1 MSASGLFND
10 GNYEMDRDIKPLIS
24 EKKAN
29 WKIKINELTS
39 AKDKISLELV
49 DIDIKLRNLEEE
61 KRRLRQVLQ
70 EDKSSLNESLS
81 T

>member
-10 GNYEMDRDIKPLIS
+10 GKYEMDRDIKPLIS